1 MSKTIISQ
9 KLILITIIVTI
20 ICGAIFLF
28 ITRTPQNDVKDERI
42 RIVTSFYPL
51 SYITTMIGG
60 NLVSVINLV
69 PAGVEPHDFEPS
81 PRNLVEIGNA
91 DTLLYNGA
99 SLEPWVKKWERST
112 KSRPM
117 HTISMSDVLMEQSV
131 SLIENDGVVDPH
143 FWLDPVIMKSE
154 VEIIHSILVQADPSH
169 KELFDNNALI
179 FLSTLDT
186 LDQRFRAGL
195 SSCSLRD
202 IVVLHDAFSYL
213 ARQYNF
219 TATSIEGISPE
230 GEPSPKDLVR
240 IINLVREKGVK
251 YIFFETV
258 ASPKFSELIARE
270 VGGSTLVLNPI
281 ESLTPNDVQ
290 SGEDYLS
297 IMEKNLN
304 NLRKV
309 MVCN

>member
-1 MSKTIISQ
+1 MSKIIISQ
-9 KLILITIIVTI
+9 KIISIIIVAAI
-20 ICGAIFLF
+20 VGGAILLF
-28 ITRTPQNDVKDERI
+28 VARSPQNDIQDKRI
-42 RIVTSFYPL
+42 SIVTSFYPL
-51 SYITTMIGG
+51 SYIATMIGG
-60 NLVSVINLV
+60 NLVAVTNLV

-81 PRNLVEIGNA
+81 PRDLVEIGNA
-91 DTLLYNGA
+91 DILLYNGA

-112 KSRPM
+112 RVRPM
-117 HTISMSDVLMEQSV
+117 RTISMSDALIEQGV
-131 SLIENDGVVDPH
+131 SLIESDGVVDPH

-154 VEIIHSILVQADPSH
+154 VEIIRAVLVQADPTH
-169 KELFDNNALI
+169 RELFDNNALV

-195 SSCSLRD
+195 SACSLRD

-230 GEPSPKDLVR
+230 EEPSPKDLVR

-251 YIFFETV
+251 HIFFETV

-290 SGEDYLS
+290 FGEDYFS
-297 IMEKNLN
+297 IMEKNIN
-304 NLRKV
+304 NLRKA
-309 MVCN
+309 MICN